1 MYVYSTV
8 DHRQGWTMLGQG
20 SKAGSLSTP
29 HCMSKSRPKARSL
42 SRYVE
47 STQKNTHWY
56 SADVET
62 SSRKFEILTEK
73 VIIYRG
79 CSQLMTPVFLGG
91 LGNIWPLLLSSSIS
105 SLSSIMIEDLVFLLS
120 AACRY
125 MYTHSIYIYTLL
137 FHKKTI
143 QFTPDHTEAL
153 LQHMRK
159 RIMLTSSWMR
169 FSSHLNN
176 EHVSWLAFFYYLFQM
191 LQQSRDSCTTNGVGW
206 PPAVGQ
212 CPGAASADHVTSA
225 TRWLK
230 YELFFFTT
238 TWSENTTQL

>member
-1 MYVYSTV
+1 MAVLQKHSLVSCFVFLDQRLGVHPGTGVKSWQSLNSTMYVYSTV
-8 DHRQGWTMLGQG
+8 DQRQGWTMLGQG

-29 HCMSKSRPKARSL
+29 HCMSKSRPEARSL

-137 FHKKTI
+137 FHTI
-143 QFTPDHTEAL
+143 AKRYNW
-153 LQHMRK
+153 LQTILR
-159 RIMLTSSWMR
+159 LCC
-169 FSSHLNN
+169 N
-176 EHVSWLAFFYYLFQM
+176 
-191 LQQSRDSCTTNGVGW
+191 
-206 PPAVGQ
+206 
-212 CPGAASADHVTSA
+212 
-225 TRWLK
+225 
-230 YELFFFTT
+230 
-238 TWSENTTQL
+238 TWERG